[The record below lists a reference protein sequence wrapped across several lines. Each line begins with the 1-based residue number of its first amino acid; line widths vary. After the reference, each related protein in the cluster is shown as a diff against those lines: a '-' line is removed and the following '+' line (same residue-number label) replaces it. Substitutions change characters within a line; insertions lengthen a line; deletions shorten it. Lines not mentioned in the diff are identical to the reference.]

1 MAVPSRAIQLGDFD
15 GFRHA
20 SGRSLPCGTNAR
32 EDKRNG
38 PKGML
43 DFNQA
48 MTRLVAEVAANVREF
63 HTIDPQQVLV
73 SAAFSRKARRA
84 GLLAYVLPLKYR
96 EGSPVDRRVRGQKVY
111 HWAMLPTFHRETG
124 KEVLYIVYF
133 MLPRFYNLG
142 LKEKLETVVHELY
155 HISPKFNGD
164 LRWFKGRS
172 ALHGDMKSYDKK
184 VKELTDEFLNS
195 PHDAGAYEFL
205 KGSFS
210 QSEKKFERILARHIR
225 EPRPKLLKV
234 ANLNPWSPYPGAD
247 FNPWRSG
254 LPTSAS

>member
-1 MAVPSRAIQLGDFD
+1 
-15 GFRHA
+15 
-20 SGRSLPCGTNAR
+20 
-32 EDKRNG
+32 
-38 PKGML
+38 ML

-48 MTRLVAEVAANVREF
+48 MTRLVAEVAANVRDF
-63 HTIDPQQVLV
+63 RAIDPEQILV

-111 HWAMLPTFHRETG
+111 HWAMLPTFHQDSG
-124 KEVLYIVYF
+124 KEVLYIIYF
-133 MLPRFYNLG
+133 MLPRFYNMG

-155 HISPKFNGD
+155 HINPKFNGD

-184 VKELTDEFLNS
+184 VKELTDEFLAS
-195 PHDAGAYEFL
+195 PHDSAAYEFL
-205 KGSFS
+205 KGTFS
-210 QSEKKFERILARHIR
+210 QSEKRFEKIRARHIR

-234 ANLNPWSPYPGAD
+234 ANLNPWSPFPGAD
-247 FNPWRSG
+247 FRGDFKGDPSPDFSPWKSG
-254 LPTSAS
+254 LPTSASDYEFE